1 MAEAQP
7 AVLTKN
13 HTKDLQMEG
22 AVPSDSEKR
31 LGDGRLWRI
40 GTSRGKLGTLGG
52 NYRDPLGK

>member
-22 AVPSDSEKR
+22 AVPSDSENAWEMAAY
-31 LGDGRLWRI
+31 GE
-40 GTSRGKLGTLGG
+40 
-52 NYRDPLGK
+52 